1 MEGFNQCPGCTRKLA
16 RRFAACPYCST
27 AIPGGG
33 VPSEPSIPVAPAHAA
48 PVGAHVDG
56 GPFAAPPPTPNPDY
70 DVAAIA
76 GAASAEAMGVGAPL
90 TLVEKLL
97 LGALG
102 LGVALA
108 MIGVWFWMVRV
119 CLGDGPGRLA
129 MVGAFA
135 IGLAANAAFFV
146 GMRARAS
153 SILAGSSTAKVGKAF
168 GISLVLFFMG
178 YLGGSLALYG
188 LLHAVNAV
196 TLEDVEASCVVVRT
210 WSKSRRGGGAY
221 REMQYRCDEPAV
233 EGTTT
238 LSFEEGN
245 KDGNARAFRIDARRG
260 LLGWWWAPAT
270 QHELTV
276 KQWEYKGREGGS

>member
-16 RRFAACPYCST
+16 RRFATCPYCST

-33 VPSEPSIPVAPAHAA
+33 VPSEPAIPVAGAA
-48 PVGAHVDG
+48 PVGAPIDVG
-56 GPFAAPPPTPNPDY
+56 GPFAPPPPTPNPDY

-76 GAASAEAMGVGAPL
+76 GAASAEAMGIGAPL

-97 LGALG
+97 IGLLG
-102 LGVALA
+102 LGAALA
-108 MIGVWFWMVRV
+108 LLGVWFWMVRI

-129 MVGAFA
+129 LIGAFA
-135 IGLAANAAFFV
+135 VGLGANAAFFV

-153 SILAGSSTAKVGKAF
+153 SVLAGSPAVKIAKAF
-168 GISLVLFFMG
+168 AASLTLFFVG

-188 LLHAVNAV
+188 LLHAANAV

-210 WSKSRRGGGAY
+210 WSKPTRRGGSY
-221 REMQYRCDEPAV
+221 REMQYRCDEPPV

-276 KQWEYKGREGGS
+276 KQWEYKGRPDGT